1 MSTRTETDPRFD
13 GGALTRAVE
22 SADADAMLA
31 LFADDAE
38 MEMIDKRAQPS
49 RPAVLHGKAAIA
61 PALREVFSR
70 DMTHEVLDCVV
81 DADHAAYTERCSYPD
96 GTRVMSMT
104 MLDLRDGRISHQST
118 VQAWD
123 EPAAPRPET
132 GDFARAEETEVLD
145 RARTE
150 ALRVG
155 GHTAV
160 RMTLRP
166 GWRWTVDMAESRGT
180 AKCMANHR
188 AYVVSGALRWQ
199 MDDGTEGE
207 VHAGQVVCL
216 PPNHDAWVLGDEPVT
231 LVDWPVAEG

>member
-1 MSTRTETDPRFD
+1 
-13 GGALTRAVE
+13 
-22 SADADAMLA
+22 
-31 LFADDAE
+31 
-38 MEMIDKRAQPS
+38 
-49 RPAVLHGKAAIA
+49 
-61 PALREVFSR
+61 
-70 DMTHEVLDCVV
+70 
-81 DADHAAYTERCSYPD
+81 
-96 GTRVMSMT
+96 MT

-207 VHAGQVVCL
+207 VRAGQVVCL
-216 PPNHDAWVLGDEPVT
+216 PPNHDAWCSATSPSPWSTGRWPRADRRGGPTRPGPWRVGRARSGAGAGAGPVPAPTGPGTEGPAVSGPSFGHASHCLSEKPRRSRILGRIP
-231 LVDWPVAEG
+231 LVDPIAGAYQWC